1 MMKLD
6 GIIDVAK
13 PVNGE
18 QNEHLDVS
26 GNITVHDLE
35 VTVTTN
41 KDVGG
46 EVAETK
52 HVLGNIAGN
61 DGGDLS
67 EITVI
72 SGAEDSVQLPAAG
85 FYGIGKVTVK
95 GDENLAPEN
104 IKKGKTIFGVDG
116 DYAPEPPK
124 LTERSAEITRN
135 GTYTYDPP
143 EGFIGLRKVKV
154 KVDVPTEVIEEV
166 VDAVFQSKTVTPSAK
181 AQNITPDE
189 EDGFNALS
197 SVYVEGDSDLKS
209 ENIVKGKTIFGVDGS
224 YEKRELQSKTVTP
237 KADGRTVKP
246 DADFEGLSS
255 VYVEGDSDL
264 IPANIRK
271 GANIFGVDGSYS
283 TGMNYQDKTI
293 RPTGKQI
300 NVSADEGFD
309 ALAKVTIEGDS
320 NLAPSNI
327 AKGKTIYGV
336 MGDYVSPMIEVQN
349 IVPSTDP
356 QFIIPPDGFHGFK
369 SITVEAMGG
378 GGGDKPTKAIAGI
391 YNVDYLLPPM
401 PELPHPYAFI
411 YYVSGIFGI
420 GSYYYLINTTTLGT
434 IGETSH
440 YFGENVVAYRVTG
453 TNPEESAWETY
464 TPTTTYANH
473 SALRWSNFNIYS
485 TADELVMKNG
495 TYVPVY
501 EIRTVFDGEVAG
513 AYQESGVPA
522 SPAYKFEGVSLTA
535 MDCKYITV
543 FPAEYHYLGIGNK
556 GSESLHSIDGGMGL
570 AMFYFY
576 FDEHGVP
583 WACFYDEDPH
593 PIKIQKCIT

>member
-18 QNEHLDVS
+18 QNEHLNVS

-166 VDAVFQSKTVTPSAK
+166 VDAKFQSKTVTPSAK
-181 AQNITPDE
+181 AQTITPDE

-237 KADGRTVKP
+237 KADGQTVKP

-255 VYVEGDSDL
+255 VYIEGDSDL

-283 TGMNYQDKTI
+283 TGMNYQDKSVT
-293 RPTGKQI
+293 PNGKQI
-300 NVSADEGFD
+300 TVSADKGFN
-309 ALAKVTIEGDS
+309 ALAKVTIEGDN
-320 NLAPSNI
+320 NLAPENI
-327 AKGKTIYGV
+327 AKGKTIFGV
-336 MGDYVSPMIEVQN
+336 HGEYVSPMIEVLN
-349 IVPSTDP
+349 IVPSDDG
-356 QFIIPPDGFHGFK
+356 QYIIPPDGFEGFK
-369 SITVEAMGG
+369 SVMVEPMSNGGSGTILKDNIVITPKLEKQHFEPEEGTEGYRSITVKAVNLADIPDMEKDPIYISGYNHGWSDGNKQGFKDGYSDGYSDGYNKGKEEAS
-378 GGGDKPTKAIAGI
+378 
-391 YNVDYLLPPM
+391 
-401 PELPHPYAFI
+401 ELPIMWA
-411 YYVSGIFGI
+411 
-420 GSYYYLINTTTLGT
+420 YLDMTTLNIMQVASAVQSDTTLEVGLY
-434 IGETSH
+434 GE
-440 YFGENVVAYRVTG
+440 Y
-453 TNPEESAWETY
+453 
-464 TPTTTYANH
+464 
-473 SALRWSNFNIYS
+473 
-485 TADELVMKNG
+485 
-495 TYVPVY
+495 
-501 EIRTVFDGEVAG
+501 
-513 AYQESGVPA
+513 
-522 SPAYKFEGVSLTA
+522 
-535 MDCKYITV
+535 
-543 FPAEYHYLGIGNK
+543 
-556 GSESLHSIDGGMGL
+556 
-570 AMFYFY
+570 
-576 FDEHGVP
+576 
-583 WACFYDEDPH
+583 
-593 PIKIQKCIT
+593 